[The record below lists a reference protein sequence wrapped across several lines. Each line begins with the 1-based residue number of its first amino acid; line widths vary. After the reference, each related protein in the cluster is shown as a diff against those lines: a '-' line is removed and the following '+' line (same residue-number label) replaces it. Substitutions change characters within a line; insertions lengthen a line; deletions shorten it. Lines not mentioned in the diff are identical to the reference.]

1 MRSVQKK
8 LFGMELSRGHGH
20 KGKLSSKMSLLYD
33 ELTGRQPRKRR
44 AKSIRF
50 CAPCG

>member
-8 LFGMELSRGHGH
+8 LFGMELPRGHGH

-33 ELTGRQPRKRR
+33 ELTGNAAP
-44 AKSIRF
+44 SRF
-50 CAPCG
+50 VSVHRVADA